1 MVPMDDLT
9 LWIGAFGVFILLA
22 AFFLNTFGRLRAN
35 SITYATANLIGA
47 ALNCWASY
55 QIDYAPF
62 VILEAVWALVALVA
76 LAGIF
81 ASKEEY
87 RLLY

>member
-1 MVPMDDLT
+1 MDDLT

-22 AFFLNTFGRLRAN
+22 AFFLNTFGRLRPN
-35 SITYATANLIGA
+35 SIAYAAANLIGA
-47 ALNCWASY
+47 MLNCWASY
-55 QIDYAPF
+55 QINYLPF

-76 LAGIF
+76 LARIF
-81 ASKEEY
+81 SSKKEH